1 MIEIKQLSK
10 TFHPG
15 TAREVKAVNEL
26 SLQLEA
32 GSFTLLLGSN
42 GSGKSTL
49 LNLLAGTLLPDAG
62 SIRIHEKEVQK
73 LPAFKRSASIARIF
87 QDPTAGTAP
96 DLSLIDNFRLAAL
109 RTQSKGFQLGV
120 NAAFRKQ
127 VAEHVSVLG
136 MGLENRLNQ
145 AMGSFSGGQ
154 RQALSLL
161 MATFDALDVL
171 LLDEPTAALDPRS
184 AAMVLDLSRSIV
196 AEKKITAVMVTH
208 ELRHCMQLGNRI
220 IQMSEGKII
229 RDVRGN
235 EKESLRLEELVNW
248 FS

>member
-1 MIEIKQLSK
+1 MIEISQLSK
-10 TFHPG
+10 TFHAG
-15 TAREVKAVNEL
+15 TAREVKAVNNVN
-26 SLQLEA
+26 LQLEA

-49 LNLLAGTLLPDAG
+49 LNLLAGTALPDAG
-62 SIRIHEKEVQK
+62 KILIQGKEIQS
-73 LPAFKRSASIARIF
+73 LPAYKRSASIARIF

-109 RTQSKGFQLGV
+109 RTKTKGFQLGV
-120 NAAFRKQ
+120 NSAFRQQ
-127 VAEHVSVLG
+127 VAEHISVLG

-145 AMGSFSGGQ
+145 PMGSFSGGQ

-161 MATFDALDVL
+161 MATFDSLDVL

-184 AAMVLDLSRSIV
+184 AALVIDLSQRIV

-229 RDVRGN
+229 RDVAGK
-235 EKESLRLEELVNW
+235 EKEGLRLEELVNW
-248 FS
+248 FT

>member
-1 MIEIKQLSK
+1 MIEISHLSK
-10 TFHPG
+10 TFHAG
-15 TAREVKAVNEL
+15 TVREVKAVNDVN
-26 SLQLEA
+26 LQLEA

-49 LNLLAGTLLPDAG
+49 LNLLAGTTLPDAG
-62 SIRIHEKEVQK
+62 NIRIQGKEIQG
-73 LPAFKRSASIARIF
+73 LPAYKRSASIARIF

-109 RTQSKGFQLGV
+109 RTKSKGFQLGV
-120 NAAFRKQ
+120 NSAFRKQ
-127 VAEHVSVLG
+127 VANHVSVLG

-145 AMGSFSGGQ
+145 PMGSFSGGQ

-161 MATFDALDVL
+161 MATFDTLDVL

-184 AAMVLDLSRSIV
+184 AALVIDLSRRIV
-196 AEKKITAVMVTH
+196 AEKNITAVMVTH
-208 ELRHCMQLGNRI
+208 ELRHCTQIGNRI

-229 RDVRGN
+229 RDVAGK
-235 EKESLRLEELVNW
+235 EKDALRLEELVNW
-248 FS
+248 FA

>member
-1 MIEIKQLSK
+1 MIEISQLSK
-10 TFHPG
+10 TFHAG
-15 TAREVKAVNEL
+15 TAREVKAVNNVN
-26 SLQLEA
+26 LQLEA

-49 LNLLAGTLLPDAG
+49 LNLLAGTALPDAG
-62 SIRIHEKEVQK
+62 KILIQGKEIQS
-73 LPAFKRSASIARIF
+73 LTAYKRSASIARIF

-109 RTQSKGFQLGV
+109 RTKTKGFQLGV
-120 NAAFRKQ
+120 NSAFRQQ
-127 VAEHVSVLG
+127 VAEHISVLG

-145 AMGSFSGGQ
+145 PMGSFSGGQ

-161 MATFDALDVL
+161 MATFDSLDVL

-184 AAMVLDLSRSIV
+184 AALVIDLSQRIV

-229 RDVRGN
+229 RDVAGK
-235 EKESLRLEELVNW
+235 EKEGLRLEELVNW
-248 FS
+248 FT

>member
-1 MIEIKQLSK
+1 MIEISQLSK
-10 TFHPG
+10 TFHAG
-15 TAREVKAVNEL
+15 TAREVKAVNNVN
-26 SLQLEA
+26 LQLEA

-49 LNLLAGTLLPDAG
+49 LNLLAGTALPDAG
-62 SIRIHEKEVQK
+62 KILIQGKEIQS
-73 LPAFKRSASIARIF
+73 LPAYKRSASIARIF

-109 RTQSKGFQLGV
+109 RTKAKGFQLGV
-120 NAAFRKQ
+120 NSAFRKQ
-127 VAEHVSVLG
+127 VAEHISVLG

-145 AMGSFSGGQ
+145 PMGSFSGGQ

-161 MATFDALDVL
+161 MATFDSLDVL

-184 AAMVLDLSRSIV
+184 AALVIDLSRRIV

-220 IQMSEGKII
+220 IQMCEGKII
-229 RDVRGN
+229 RDVAGK
-235 EKESLRLEELVNW
+235 EKEGLRLEELVNW
-248 FS
+248 FV

>member
-1 MIEIKQLSK
+1 MIEISHLSK
-10 TFHPG
+10 TFHAG
-15 TAREVKAVNEL
+15 TAREVKAVNDVN
-26 SLQLEA
+26 LQLEA

-49 LNLLAGTLLPDAG
+49 LNLLAGTTLPDAG
-62 SIRIHEKEVQK
+62 TIRIHGKEIQT
-73 LPAFKRSASIARIF
+73 LPAYKRSASIARIF

-109 RTQSKGFQLGV
+109 RTKTKGFQLGV
-120 NAAFRKQ
+120 NSAFRKL
-127 VAEHVSVLG
+127 VAKHVSVLG

-145 AMGSFSGGQ
+145 PMGSFSGGQ

-161 MATFDALDVL
+161 MATFDSLDVL

-184 AAMVLDLSRSIV
+184 AALVIELSRRIV
-196 AEKKITAVMVTH
+196 SEKNITAVMVTH
-208 ELRHCMQLGNRI
+208 ELRHCTQIGNRI

-229 RDVRGN
+229 RDVAGK

-248 FS
+248 FA